1 MHHERRQVAGHG
13 ELAFACHRVVDG
25 VRAGREVRFARA
37 EGVHELVELL
47 QRLGGRQ
54 LEHREGLDGGPQP
67 AHGDGG
73 PHSVP
78 GHVADHEGDARAG
91 ELDRLVPVAAD
102 LDELA
107 ARQVPVLD
115 LDGRRIGQP
124 GGEHG
129 ALQHQRGGVLSLVP
143 ARVVEEDG
151 GTGGEL
157 HAHVHVVT
165 VEAAGARLP
174 DAVEEPERGVLAH
187 DRQQQHRHVG
197 QQAGD
202 RLAPPEPG

>member
-1 MHHERRQVAGHG
+1 MR
-13 ELAFACHRVVDG
+13 L
-25 VRAGREVRFARA
+25 ARA
-37 EGVHELVELL
+37 EGLHELVELL

-54 LEHREGLDGGPQP
+54 FEHREGLDGGAQP
-67 AHGDGG
+67 AHGDRG
-73 PHSVP
+73 PYPVP
-78 GHVADHEGDARAG
+78 GHVADHQGHARPG

-115 LDGRRIGQP
+115 LDGRRRGQP
-124 GGEHG
+124 GGQHG
-129 ALQHQRGGVLSLVP
+129 ALQHQRGGVLPLVP
-143 ARVVEEDG
+143 ARVVEEHG
-151 GTGGEL
+151 GAGGEL
-157 HAHVHVVT
+157 HAHVHVVP

-187 DRQQQHRHVG
+187 DGQQQHRHVG

-202 RLAPPEPG
+202 RLAPPDPGQLACRVRG